1 MRVWGR
7 TQRAGQRLG
16 LQAVGLSGQG
26 PERLQWEL
34 ERLQGRAELSLE
46 EAGRKAWGPPLHDP
60 PGALPRAQQSSIAGD
75 GTSTHCLSWSGFF
88 KPGCGGWPQWKP

>member
-46 EAGRKAWGPPLHDP
+46 EAGRKAWGPPLQIQAVVNWGRERMQDP
-60 PGALPRAQQSSIAGD
+60 GETNRQV
-75 GTSTHCLSWSGFF
+75 
-88 KPGCGGWPQWKP
+88 